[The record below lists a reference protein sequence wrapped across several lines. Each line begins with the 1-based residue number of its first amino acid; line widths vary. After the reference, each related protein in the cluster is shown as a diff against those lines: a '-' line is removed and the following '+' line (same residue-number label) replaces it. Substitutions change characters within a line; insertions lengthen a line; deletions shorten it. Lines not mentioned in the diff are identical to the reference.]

1 MPLYKSLVLNSQTI
15 VKIWKIFESKEFFA
29 KQITLKSESLERVN
43 GMKSELHQRGFLS
56 VRMLLSEFGYSDEDL
71 VYDLFGKPHLK
82 DGKHISITHSYNFS
96 AVVVSSKQVG
106 IDIEKQRDKITKIAT
121 KFIGFEASYLNEN
134 DSKLIQK
141 LTWIWCVKE
150 SLYKLYATPGMVFKK
165 HFLVVP
171 FGNES
176 NTTAAWI
183 IHNNSRLK
191 FKAIFM
197 EFEGFGCAIVGPNL

>member
-1 MPLYKSLVLNSQTI
+1 MPLYKSLDLNSQTI
-15 VKIWKIFESKEFFA
+15 VKIWKISESKEFFMN
-29 KQITLKSESLERVN
+29 QIVLNPESLERVN

-56 VRMLLSEFGYSDEDL
+56 VRMLLSEFGYTDEDL
-71 VYDLFGKPHLK
+71 VYDSFRKPHLK

-96 AVVVSSKQVG
+96 AVVVSSKEVG
-106 IDIEKQRDKITKIAT
+106 VDIEKQREKTTKIAT
-121 KFIGFEASYLNEN
+121 KFIGFEDSYLKEN

-141 LTWIWCVKE
+141 LTRIWCIKE

-171 FGNES
+171 FGTES
-176 NTTAAWI
+176 NSTTAWI
-183 IHNNSRLK
+183 IHNNNRLK

>member
-1 MPLYKSLVLNSQTI
+1 
-15 VKIWKIFESKEFFA
+15 
-29 KQITLKSESLERVN
+29 
-43 GMKSELHQRGFLS
+43 
-56 VRMLLSEFGYSDEDL
+56 
-71 VYDLFGKPHLK
+71 
-82 DGKHISITHSYNFS
+82 
-96 AVVVSSKQVG
+96 
-106 IDIEKQRDKITKIAT
+106 
-121 KFIGFEASYLNEN
+121 
-134 DSKLIQK
+134 
-141 LTWIWCVKE
+141 
-150 SLYKLYATPGMVFKK
+150 MVFKK